1 MVSNKANNIFLA
13 KINQITYENL
23 KSTNENI
30 QEYLAK
36 TNINLID
43 ESFFIYYHNSFELD
57 QYSSSLYFIDIYKI
71 DNKIFDKKTWNNSNN
86 VTTAILNFENYY
98 DNSSND

>member
-30 QEYLAK
+30 EEYLSK

-43 ESFFIYYHNSFELD
+43 DI
-57 QYSSSLYFIDIYKI
+57 YSSYDISLNTKYDV
-71 DNKIFDKKTWNNSNN
+71 KIFNNN
-86 VTTAILNFENYY
+86 IDRIKDYFK
-98 DNSSND
+98 